1 MNKSRSLRMEI
12 AIVIGVFIVIA
23 LTVSTLFIR
32 NSIIDMVGETKMEIQ
47 EEGHKISDAF
57 SDTLVETS
65 LISSEQQLDVLND
78 VLTNYFKIPELAVN
92 IMLNDQ
98 GLKDAG
104 KDTSAALEASVRAS
118 LANVR
123 LQSEEAVMFLYIGYE
138 DKRTYTAT
146 GWETPEYDP
155 TSRPWYQDAM
165 NHPGEFIWTAP
176 YIDFSTGQ
184 LILSAVHTVE
194 DDHGDIV
201 GVIGADVS
209 LVMLQEMLN
218 RYQVGETGYV
228 IAIDASGVAL
238 NHPLDLGITD
248 PEQYK
253 YVGKETPI
261 PEITAYINSSETDL
275 KRIDYTFNG
284 SDKIGVVKK
293 VPGINATIMANFEK
307 ADVLALADES
317 RTNFENFS
325 LGLEEKIQD
334 KQENTVTMIIFISL
348 GLMVV
353 LASIGYIYSNNIA
366 KPIVSLTKDIQV
378 IADGDFVSEIKT
390 KANSKEIYLAIDSL
404 KHMQTSLGKIV
415 KDVIHLADD
424 MHQSTNE
431 LKHSGEQLSESS
443 KSVTSAVSEI
453 AQGATSQASDS
464 EESARAMQILSKV
477 IDNLSEFNEIQI
489 QQTATM
495 GASNEKGLKAVSAL
509 DAKTN
514 ETIVILKETNDK
526 TSELSSVVSQITG
539 ITETIRSI
547 AEQTN
552 LLALNASIEAAR
564 AGEAG
569 RGFAVVADEIRKLA
583 EETSLSTGQIA
594 GMIEK
599 IEATSYEVV
608 EAINSLEEISS
619 EQVDANKNVVREFG
633 DIKSGLEEMI
643 GMIDSSSEKVKEIEM
658 NKNGVIAKIDNIV
671 AVTEET
677 AAAAEEVNA
686 SIDYQDESIQFVLD
700 LSKSLNEKAE
710 RLNAQLKK
718 FNV

>member
-1 MNKSRSLRMEI
+1 MNKTRSLRMEI
-12 AIVIGVFIVIA
+12 AIVIAVFIIIA
-23 LTVSTLFIR
+23 LAVSTVFIR
-32 NSIIDMVGETKMEIQ
+32 SSIVDMVGETKMEIE
-47 EEGHKISDAF
+47 EEGQKISDAF
-57 SDTLVETS
+57 SDMLIETS

-78 VLTNYFKIPELAVN
+78 VLDNYFKVPELAVQ

-98 GLKDAG
+98 GLKAAG
-104 KDTSAALEASVRAS
+104 KDTSTELETSVRES

-123 LQSEEAVMFLYIGYE
+123 LQSEEAVMFLYMGYA

-146 GWETPEYDP
+146 GWETADYDP
-155 TSRPWYQDAM
+155 TARPWYQEAM

-194 DDHGDIV
+194 DDSGDII

-209 LVMLQEMLN
+209 LKVLQNMLN

-228 IAIDASGVAL
+228 IAIDPSGIVL
-238 NHPLDLGITD
+238 NHPADIGITD
-248 PEQYK
+248 PEKFQ
-253 YVGKETPI
+253 YVGNETPI
-261 PEITAYINSSETDL
+261 PEILDYVKGSESDL
-275 KRIDYTFNG
+275 KRLDYTFNNIE
-284 SDKIGVVKK
+284 KIGVVKK
-293 VPGINATIMANFEK
+293 VPGINVTIMANFNK
-307 ADVLALADES
+307 SDVLALADNS
-317 RTNFENFS
+317 RENFEQFS
-325 LGLEEKIQD
+325 FELENKIQT
-334 KQENTVTMIIFISL
+334 KQDDTVRMILMISL
-348 GLMVV
+348 GLMIA
-353 LASIGYIYSNNIA
+353 LAGIGYLYANNIA

-378 IADGDFVSEIKT
+378 IADGNFVSEIKT

-415 KDVIHLADD
+415 EDVIHLADD
-424 MHQSTNE
+424 IHESTDE

-453 AQGATSQASDS
+453 AQGASSQASDS
-464 EESARAMQILSKV
+464 EDSARAMQILSKV
-477 IDNLSEFNEIQI
+477 IDNLSEFNDIQI

-495 GASNEKGLKAVSAL
+495 GDSNEKGLKAVSAL

-526 TSELSSVVSQITG
+526 TNDLSSVVGQITG

-583 EETSLSTGQIA
+583 EETSLSTGKIA
-594 GMIEK
+594 SMIEK
-599 IEATSYEVV
+599 IEVTSYEVV
-608 EAINSLEEISS
+608 EAINSLEAISS
-619 EQVDANKNVVREFG
+619 EQVDANKNVVREFA
-633 DIKSGLEEMI
+633 DIKSGLEDMI
-643 GMIDSSSEKVKEIEM
+643 GMIDSSSDKVKEIES
-658 NKNGVIAKIDNIV
+658 NKNDVISKIDNIV

-700 LSKSLNEKAE
+700 LSTSLSEKAE

-718 FNV
+718 FNI